1 MALLNRFQLKDRMI
15 KKYTFRAG
23 SKEPFRPKAK
33 VRQLLRPRESAIKNG
48 LQTQWPGFVI
58 PGPAP
63 GFRSCES
70 IFVRPA
76 DRLSLQLSPQD
87 LPGGAD

>member
-1 MALLNRFQLKDRMI
+1 MAFLNRFQLKDQMI

-48 LQTQWPGFVI
+48 LQTQWLGFVI

-63 GFRSCES
+63 GSRSCES

-76 DRLSLQLSPQD
+76 DRLSLPLSPQD